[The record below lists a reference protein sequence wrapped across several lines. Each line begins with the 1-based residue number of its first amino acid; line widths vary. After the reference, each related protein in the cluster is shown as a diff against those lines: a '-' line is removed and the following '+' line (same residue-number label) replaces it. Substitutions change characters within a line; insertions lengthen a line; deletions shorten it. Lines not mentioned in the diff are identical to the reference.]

1 MHRIPGIYPTHRPLP
16 VSLAG
21 AQARRPHRSLPVDVS
36 GLNNV
41 EPAVFSRLV
50 TALCITAVLVVA
62 GVLALA

>member
-16 VSLAG
+16 VSLAE
-21 AQARRPHRSLPVDVS
+21 AQARRPHRSLPAD
-36 GLNNV
+36 V